1 MTLKELKKI
10 VKVKSFGI
18 LQNLID
24 VTITYRGKRYTCESR
39 NKNAYRAIENNTKP
53 NSAEARVFRYSE
65 KTAYEAFYKE
75 CKRKNKLR

>member
-1 MTLKELKKI
+1 MTLKELKKT
-10 VKVKSFGI
+10 VKIKPFGI
-18 LQNLID
+18 LQRLFD

-39 NKNAYRAIENNTKP
+39 NKDAYQAIEEHAKP

-75 CKRKNKLR
+75 CKRKNKLS